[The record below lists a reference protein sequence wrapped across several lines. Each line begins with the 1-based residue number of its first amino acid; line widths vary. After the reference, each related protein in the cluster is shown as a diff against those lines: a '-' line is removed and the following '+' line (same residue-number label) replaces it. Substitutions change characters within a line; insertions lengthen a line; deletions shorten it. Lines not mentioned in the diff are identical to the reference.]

1 MTKQKKW
8 FWMTIAGTGIG
19 LFCILVVMVIFDP
32 YFHYHG
38 KLPGLKYRI
47 YNERYINPGIL
58 EHFDYDAI
66 IAGTSMN
73 QNFKT
78 SQLDRLWGTKAV
90 KVPFSGAGFKEIR
103 ENLERAFESHNQI
116 KYVLW
121 GIDYNGL
128 LRDSDYVA
136 YEEYPEYLYD
146 KNIFNDVFYVW
157 NKDILTSALLNN
169 MLMTLKGEET
179 TSFDEYASWDVGRG
193 WDFIKLS
200 YYQSLDVLPMET
212 GITEQE
218 RKIIEENLENN
229 IISLVKANPDTEFV
243 LFYTPYSILYWN
255 KLYIDGT
262 LEKQFLVEKIATEML
277 LEYDNITLYN
287 FFHKTD
293 MVCNLDNYR
302 DELHYVNDINDKIID
317 WITVGEGKVTKE
329 NYLQRIEEEQEFYF
343 NFDYSLLFPYYNENK
358 EVILSYA
365 NKR

>member
-1 MTKQKKW
+1 MTKQNKW
-8 FWMTIAGTGIG
+8 FWTTIAGTAIV
-19 LFCILVVMVIFDP
+19 LLCILLIMVIFDP

-38 KLPGLKYRI
+38 KISGLKYRI

-58 EHFDYDAI
+58 KHFEYDAI
-66 IAGTSMN
+66 ITGTSMN

-78 SQLDRLWGTKAV
+78 SQLDALWGTSAV
-90 KVPFSGAGFKEIR
+90 KVPFSGAGFQEIKD
-103 ENLERAFESHNQI
+103 NLETAFESNNQI

-128 LRDSDYVA
+128 LREFDYVA
-136 YEEYPEYLYD
+136 YDEYPEYLYD
-146 KNIFNDVFYVW
+146 KNIFNDVSYVW

-200 YYQSLDVLPMET
+200 YYQSLDVLPMEV

-229 IISLVKANPDTEFV
+229 IISLAKANPDTEFV

-262 LEKQFLVEKIATEML
+262 LKKQFLIEKVATEML
-277 LEYDNITLYN
+277 LEQENITLYN

-358 EVILSYA
+358 ELILSYA